1 MRRFLLH
8 LALMFLPLASLAQ
21 DATSEAD
28 KGYLT
33 SFLESNLSGLGRT
46 VRIDGFAGALS
57 SRATFTRLTI
67 ADDEGIW
74 LTIDNGAIAWNRAA
88 LLTGRIEIGE
98 LSAASIDLPRAP
110 KAEATASAEAKG
122 FSLPELPVSVDIGT
136 IHADRVTLGA
146 PLLGQPAE
154 VTLNGSM
161 ALAGGE
167 GRADLTLKRID
178 GKTGEITLKAAYAN
192 DTRQLLLDLLVN
204 EGEGGLA
211 ATRLGLPGAPSL
223 TLAVHGAGVIDTF
236 KADIALSTGNQR
248 QLAGTVQM
256 TSTPVE
262 GQPDPQRGFHAE
274 LEGDVTPLF
283 QPEYRGFFGARSRLV
298 ASGQTMPGGQF
309 SLSELSIAAR
319 AMVLSG
325 QADIAADGL
334 PIRADLSLTL
344 GLPDKSDLLLPTTGA
359 DIFLRGA
366 KLRFAFDAARSE
378 DWTLNGS
385 VSGLRQGNLRIGAI
399 TLSGAGRIGH
409 AGDGGDAQV
418 DGQVTFE
425 AGGIVSDDAAMA
437 QMLGASIQ
445 GRTGFSW
452 QKGAPLAL
460 SDVMLSGAGIA
471 LSGQGTIADLRN
483 GGTIAGALSGQV
495 ADISRFSGVAGRS
508 LGGAADVTAKGSFT
522 VLGGTF
528 DLTGEA
534 TGQDLRLSQPEADQL
549 LAGTSHI
556 ALSVRRDTG
565 GTEIRSLAMTAR
577 TLHLRAQGWLR
588 TAGSDLTANLDFTDL
603 SVLGQGYRGT
613 LGAEARLV
621 AEGAVNRLTLAGSGD
636 GLAIG
641 RPEADGLLKGHSALT
656 LVATETGGQI
666 HVETFR
672 LANPQIT
679 ADGQGMIDTRTGR
692 QDLTAELTLPD
703 LRAMGPRYGG
713 SLRANAALAGV
724 PGARKLTV
732 QGDGG
737 NLRVGQ
743 AEADRLLGGRAE
755 LAISAR
761 ENRGTVLLEDLLL
774 RTAQLSAT
782 AKGSDSDG
790 RQQVD
795 LVVALADMGV
805 LVPEFPG
812 AAEIRGTAR
821 HDGQAWQ
828 LDLAGHGPGGTSATI
843 TGAAGL
849 SGRMDLAIRG
859 EAQAGLANV
868 FLGKRNVAGTARF
881 DLALKGRPRLADLS
895 GRISLP
901 DLRATDPDAGI
912 AVERI
917 NAAIE
922 LANGSARI
930 NAAGA
935 VVGGG
940 TVSVSGLVAMAVPFN
955 GDLAVQLRD
964 VHLRDP
970 ELFDTTASGDL
981 KIAGPLRGGAM
992 VSGQITLGMT
1002 ELRVPSAGFGGLADI
1017 EPIRQ
1022 IAPPAE
1028 VTETRRRAG
1037 LDDAAHGA
1045 NGGPGDDTGSAFG
1058 LNIQVNAPN
1067 RIFVRGRGLDAELG
1081 GSVQLTGT
1089 TRNVVPV
1096 GSFAL
1101 IRGRLSLLGKRF
1113 DITEGSVALEG
1124 RLIPYLRFI
1133 ATTSAS
1139 DLSVSIV
1146 IEGPA
1151 SAPQIHFTSSPP
1163 LPEEEVVAQLL
1174 FGRQLSS
1181 LSAFQAVQLASA
1193 VATLTGH
1200 GGSGLVSRLRGSFG
1214 LDDLDVQTGE
1224 NGDLALKAGK
1234 YLSSNVYTDITV
1246 GANGTTELNLN
1257 LDLSKHA
1264 KARGTV
1270 ESDGNTGFGIYYERD
1285 Y

>member
-74 LTIDNGAIAWNRAA
+74 LTIDNGAIAWKRAA

-110 KAEATASAEAKG
+110 KAEATARAEAKG

-136 IHADRVTLGA
+136 LRADRVTLGA

-167 GRADLTLKRID
+167 GRTDLTLKRID

-192 DTRQLLLDLLVN
+192 DTRQLLLDLLAN

-248 QLAGTVQM
+248 RLAGTVQM

-298 ASGQTMPGGQF
+298 ASGQTMPDGQF

-319 AMVLSG
+319 AMELSG

-344 GLPDKSDLLLPTTGA
+344 GLPDKSDLLLPKTGA

-409 AGDGGDAQV
+409 GGDARV
-418 DGQVTFE
+418 DGRVTFE
-425 AGGIVSDDAAMA
+425 AGGIASDDAVVA

-452 QKGAPLAL
+452 QKGAPLTL

-483 GGTIAGALSGQV
+483 GATIAGALSGQV

-528 DLTGEA
+528 DLMGEA

-565 GTEIRSLAMTAR
+565 GTEIRSLAVTAR
-577 TLHLRAQGWLR
+577 TLKLRAQGWLR

-672 LANPQIT
+672 LANPQIM

-724 PGARKLTV
+724 PGARKLTL

-737 NLRVGQ
+737 SLRVGQ

-812 AAEIRGTAR
+812 AAQIRGTAR

-849 SGRMDLAIRG
+849 SGQMNLAIRG

-881 DLALKGRPRLADLS
+881 DLALKGGPRLADLS

-917 NAAIE
+917 IAAIE

-930 NAAGA
+930 NATGA

-940 TVSVSGLVAMAVPFN
+940 TVSVSGPVAMAVPFN
-955 GDLAVQLRD
+955 GDLAVQLHD

-992 VSGQITLGMT
+992 VSGRITLGMT
-1002 ELRVPSAGFGGLADI
+1002 ELRVPSTGFGGLADI

-1028 VTETRRRAG
+1028 VTATRRRAG
-1037 LDDAAHGA
+1037 LDDAANSA
-1045 NGGPGDDTGSAFG
+1045 NGGPGSDAGRAFG
-1058 LNIQVNAPN
+1058 LDIQVNAPN

-1089 TRNVVPV
+1089 TLNAVPV

-1101 IRGRLSLLGKRF
+1101 IRGRLSLLSKRF

-1146 IEGPA
+1146 IAGPA
-1151 SAPQIHFTSSPP
+1151 SAPQIHFTSSPS

-1200 GGSGLVSRLRGSFG
+1200 GGIGLVSRLRGSFG